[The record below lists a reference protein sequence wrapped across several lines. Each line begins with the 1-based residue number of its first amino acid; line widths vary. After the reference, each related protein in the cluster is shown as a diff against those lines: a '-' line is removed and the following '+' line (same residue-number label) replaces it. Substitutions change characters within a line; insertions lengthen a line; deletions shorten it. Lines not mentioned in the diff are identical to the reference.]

1 MQFFNRVQQLCSEK
15 GVSVTSVALELG
27 FSRSTPTAWKKG
39 NVPSADAVEKVADY
53 FNVSTDYLLGRTD
66 NPLLEPPTLVLTPDE
81 QAAVEAFLAVYRA
94 KKDS

>member
-1 MQFFNRVQQLCSEK
+1 MVSRIRELCKSTNDSFFSLEK
-15 GVSVTSVALELG
+15 KLGLGNGSVS
-27 FSRSTPTAWKKG
+27 RWDK
-39 NVPSADAVEKVADY
+39 NIPSADKLQKVADY

-66 NPLLEPPTLVLTPDE
+66 SPSFDPPTLVLTPDE

>member
-1 MQFFNRVQQLCSEK
+1 MVDRIKQLCNENDLTFNKLEITLGLGRGS
-15 GVSVTSVALELG
+15 VS
-27 FSRSTPTAWKKG
+27 RWDK
-39 NVPSADAVEKVADY
+39 NIPSADKLQKVADY